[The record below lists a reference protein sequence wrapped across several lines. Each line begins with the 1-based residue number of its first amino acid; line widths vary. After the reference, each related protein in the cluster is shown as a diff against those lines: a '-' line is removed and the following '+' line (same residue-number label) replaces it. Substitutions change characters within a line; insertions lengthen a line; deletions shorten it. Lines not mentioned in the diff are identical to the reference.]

1 MEINEKLGTFS
12 QAAIDAA
19 NEQSAAMLQEY
30 EKTHA
35 ASIAEYERQKAQEW
49 KTRVR
54 IAQEQVRKEINRNT
68 SEELLRLKKEYHAKR
83 EERKE
88 ELFVLVEEKLAAFR
102 KSDAYER
109 LLQKKIARA
118 REFAAGEKLTIYID
132 PEDDA
137 LKERLEQ
144 KEGCELTVSAYSFG
158 GGIRAVVPAKH
169 MLMDDSFD
177 SRLAEERDSFSF

>member
-1 MEINEKLGTFS
+1 M
-12 QAAIDAA
+12 
-19 NEQSAAMLQEY
+19 
-30 EKTHA
+30 
-35 ASIAEYERQKAQEW
+35 
-49 KTRVR
+49 R

-68 SEELLRLKKEYHAKR
+68 SEELLRLKKESHAKR

-132 PEDDA
+132 PEDGM
-137 LKERLEQ
+137 LRGRLEQ
-144 KEGCELTVSAYSFG
+144 AAGCEVTISDQAFG
-158 GGIRAVVPAKH
+158 GGIRAVIPKKH

-177 SRLAEERDSFSF
+177 SRLTEEREKFSF